1 VDTSHQR
8 KCAAGLGCHIKLKNI
23 YGFGS
28 DSTGEPTLTSL
39 RKLELS
45 CGIATAII
53 GILLSL
59 FVLKFDSDAA
69 LIVQKQFVVARELLM
84 VVLVFIFPSALVAVG
99 SYLHA
104 SKRRAWG
111 QVMLGIGWVAVVGI
125 FLLFFIIPLFGRINA
140 WFVFNVSAVLLAS
153 LSLLFSVMAEKE
165 SN

>member
-1 VDTSHQR
+1 MYVT
-8 KCAAGLGCHIKLKNI
+8 NV
-23 YGFGS
+23 
-28 DSTGEPTLTSL
+28 

-45 CGIATAII
+45 CGIATVMI

-59 FVLKFDSDAA
+59 FVLKFDSDTA

-84 VVLVFIFPSALVAVG
+84 VVLLFISPSALVAVG
-99 SYLHA
+99 SYVHA

-111 QVMLGIGWVAVVGI
+111 QVMLGIGWVAVMGI

-140 WFVFNVSAVLLAS
+140 WSVLNVSSVLLSS